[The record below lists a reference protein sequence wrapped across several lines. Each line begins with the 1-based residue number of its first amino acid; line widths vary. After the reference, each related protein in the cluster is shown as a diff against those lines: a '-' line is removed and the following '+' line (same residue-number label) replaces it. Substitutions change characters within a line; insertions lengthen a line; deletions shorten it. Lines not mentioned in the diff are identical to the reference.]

1 MTSGFFHLGVYALDG
16 GPWEGPVSWR
26 KPVVFSLSF
35 GIAGYV
41 VLIGATTVLTYA
53 GRAPTDL
60 DTSSSPWR

>member
-16 GPWEGPVSWR
+16 GSWEGPVSWR

-41 VLIGATTVLTYA
+41 VLIGAGLVGHVQRPHA
-53 GRAPTDL
+53 GAHTP
-60 DTSSSPWR
+60 